1 MLSFPF
7 PTFPPSDIQSSR
19 HSPPSLPP
27 SSPNPYHTTHS
38 AAKDL
43 RALVESAS
51 RGLSIETFARFEN
64 ELFQRVFAL
73 VHSPE
78 SQLWEKLG
86 GLEAMDE
93 LIDVPSAEAETKVI
107 KFANKLSF
115 SLRYVLHL

>member
-1 MLSFPF
+1 M
-7 PTFPPSDIQSSR
+7 D
-19 HSPPSLPP
+19 
-27 SSPNPYHTTHS
+27 HS

-73 VHSPE
+73 VHAPE

-93 LIDVPSAEAETKVI
+93 LIDVPSAEAEMKVI

-115 SLRYVLHL
+115 SLR

>member
-1 MLSFPF
+1 M
-7 PTFPPSDIQSSR
+7 
-19 HSPPSLPP
+19 
-27 SSPNPYHTTHS
+27 NNS

-51 RGLSIETFARFEN
+51 RGLSIETFARFET

-73 VHSPE
+73 VHAPE

-115 SLRYVLHL
+115 SLR

>member
-1 MLSFPF
+1 MPCFFPLLTGLH
-7 PTFPPSDIQSSR
+7 PALETPSC
-19 HSPPSLPP
+19 HHLHPSLPP
-27 SSPNPYHTTHS
+27 PPPPSPNHS

-73 VHSPE
+73 VHAPE

-115 SLRYVLHL
+115 SLR